1 MIWLILI
8 SLFTFTAYLVA
19 MNIKHGLQPSI
30 SHYYCLSKHKWLFS
44 AVMVVSGGLLLPPML
59 EFGDAQFLA
68 FFAGAAMLFVAAAPW
83 HKNNSVHTGAAIISG
98 ASSALW
104 GLLNVWW
111 LTFIFIFLWAFL
123 AAKIVNDVRK
133 NGGYVGSMPI
143 VYIAEVLGFANVQII
158 SIMLYF
164 TKL

>member
-8 SLFTFTAYLVA
+8 SIVAIAAYLTV
-19 MNIKHGLQPSI
+19 MGVRYGLRPSI
-30 SHYYCLSKHKWLFS
+30 STYHSLSKQKWLFS

-83 HKNNSVHTGAAIISG
+83 HKNNSVHTGAAIIAG

-111 LTFIFIFLWAFL
+111 VTLILMFMWAVI
-123 AAKIVNDVRK
+123 AAKIVNNVRA
-133 NGGYVGSMPI
+133 NGGYVGDTA
-143 VYIAEVLGFANVQII
+143 VLYIAEVLGFANVQMI